1 VNLVS
6 DESNNPGTI
15 GGAPE
20 PPQCE
25 LLTLI
30 ILDQSLSNLK
40 HSQNFVVSL
49 VQLTDLRTISRQNIY
64 K

>member
-30 ILDQSLSNLK
+30 ILDQSLSN
-40 HSQNFVVSL
+40 
-49 VQLTDLRTISRQNIY
+49 QLTNLRTISRQNIY